1 MIVKMK
7 KVTLLLRAK
16 HRDESLKKLRQL
28 GVLHIQDINA
38 PLADDIQSLENK
50 IDNLNRALTLIAEET
65 AEQKRVRPEQVE
77 EYIDNIIELS
87 KQKDDA
93 QREMNELLEMNAWYE
108 RWGDISAQS
117 VHALKNA
124 GIYVRL
130 YIADKQALK
139 KIDKDKLIHIEREDQ
154 GTVYFALLAQSAEER
169 LDFKEE
175 LIPPIEPV
183 DVRLKM
189 DELKNKITDINSE
202 FSRLAQYRENIVEYR
217 QNLQKSLDLN
227 RVKYGMGEDGE
238 LAYLQGFCPVDT
250 VDDLKKMADHE
261 GWGYIGDEPDDPNEV
276 PTLTRNPKWLR
287 MIRPLFEFMGTLPGY
302 HELDVSFV
310 FLAFFSVFFA
320 ILVGDGGY
328 GLVFLILTFIMGR
341 KKKSGSR
348 EFIHLMYVLSLT
360 TILWGLISGNWF
372 GSKTLAQ
379 LPFLKIFVIPQLDTF
394 SDVSTGFVMQLSFVI
409 GVLQLSIGHLLAAF
423 QKINSPRALSD
434 VGWVIVLWAVFFVA
448 NALVL
453 SKPMPDFT
461 LTLLAIG
468 VGIIVIFANFQ
479 KNLIKG
485 MLQTIGNLPLDVISS
500 FSDIVSYIRLFAVGF
515 ASFIVASSFNEMAI
529 GAGIDNVFSGI
540 IAAIVLF
547 LGHALN
553 IALCGMAVLVHGVR
567 LNMLEFSGH
576 VGVQWTGKPYKP
588 FKE

>member
-28 GVLHIQDINA
+28 GVLHIQDIKA
-38 PLADDIQSLENK
+38 PLADDIQSLETK
-50 IDNLNRALTLIAEET
+50 IDNLNRALSIIAEET
-65 AEQKRVRPEQVE
+65 AEQKLVSQEQAE
-77 EYIDNIIELS
+77 KHIDNILELTREKDAHQRELS
-87 KQKDDA
+87 
-93 QREMNELLEMNAWYE
+93 ELLEMNAWYE

-117 VHALKNA
+117 VQTLKDA
-124 GIYVRL
+124 GIHLRL
-130 YIADKQALK
+130 YIADKSGFR
-139 KIDKDKLIHIEREDQ
+139 KIDEEKLVHVAREDQ
-154 GTVYFALLAQSAEER
+154 GTIYFALLGQSADER
-169 LDFKEE
+169 LDFREE
-175 LIPPIEPV
+175 QIPLVEPS
-183 DVRLKM
+183 DVRLQM
-189 DELKNKITDINSE
+189 GELKNKIADIDSE
-202 FSRLAQYRENIVEYR
+202 ISTLAQYRESIGEYK

-238 LAYLQGFCPVDT
+238 LVYLQGFCPVDT
-250 VDDLKKMADHE
+250 VADLKEMAEKE
-261 GWGYIGDEPDDPNEV
+261 GWGYIVEDPEDPNEV

-302 HELDVSFV
+302 QEQDVSFV
-310 FLAFFSVFFA
+310 FLAFFSAFFA

-328 GLVFLILTFIMGR
+328 GLVFLILTFLMGR
-341 KKKSGSR
+341 KKKEGSR
-348 EFIHLMYVLSLT
+348 EFIHLMYVLSLS
-360 TILWGLISGNWF
+360 TIVWGLISGNWF
-372 GSKTLAQ
+372 GSKALAQ
-379 LPFLKIFVIPQLDTF
+379 LPFLKMFVVPQLDTF
-394 SDVSTGFVMQLSFVI
+394 SEASTDFVMQLSFVI
-409 GVLQLSIGHLLAAF
+409 GLLQLSIGHLLAAF
-423 QKINSPRALSD
+423 QKINSPRALAD

-468 VGIIVIFANFQ
+468 VGIIVVFANFQ

-529 GAGIDNVFSGI
+529 GAGIDGVVSGI

-547 LGHALN
+547 LGHTLN